1 MFESLLKIICRPQGL
16 QPYQRETPT
25 QLFSCEICED
35 LDIPRVDISVK
46 YKNPRWSAEIIFR
59 DYC

>member
-1 MFESLLKIICRPQGL
+1 MFESLLKMICRPQGL

-46 YKNPRWSAEIIFR
+46 YKNPR
-59 DYC
+59 